1 MSRRSTEIYES
12 NGGMSK
18 IAKDKISILV
28 EMRPALEGFAGIP
41 QEVRLLFRGLSQIDD
56 LEVEGMLQT
65 SHRFLSSG
73 MTDKLQRKASRPFA
87 LNRYSKVIVSMAEQP
102 YENVFDRMSR
112 FMRRKLSAFQL
123 TALMTLGFGNIRL
136 GRFESKE
143 FGDFTW
149 RTLFSKSLPAKD
161 YAKVSSANHRVC
173 SVPWHTMHMAGLAT
187 LTWRRRALYPKL
199 ITSDV
204 DIFIG
209 QTPYPGRIAGNTKMV
224 IRYHDA
230 IPVLMPHTIPDKS
243 IHQAT
248 HFRALESNVRSGAWF
263 SCVSETTRQD
273 LLKIFPE
280 AEERSV
286 TIHNMVSH
294 NYFYEDP
301 APERVGDI
309 IRARLHEGDKSKG
322 VDVNPEFLTNTE
334 RESFYRRHLGGKE
347 LRYLL
352 AVSTIEP
359 RKNHARLLAAWEQL
373 KQNVDPDLKLVLV
386 GGLGWDY
393 VPLLRAF
400 GSWIERGQLFM
411 LSAVPAPDLR
421 VLYRNAVA
429 TVCPSLGEGFDFS
442 GVEAMRSGGI
452 TVASN
457 IPVHREIYDDAAVY
471 FDPYSTASL
480 VGAMKDTLYSSESA
494 KQIQAMRVR
503 GQNVSGRY
511 LPEVILPKW
520 EAFLTTLAGRPPALE
535 RAEDFTELQGQ
546 PPRLVN
552 DSLQA
557 EPILVRAA
565 S

>member
-1 MSRRSTEIYES
+1 MTKSTE
-12 NGGMSK
+12 
-18 IAKDKISILV
+18 DKISILL

-41 QEVRLLFRGLSQIDD
+41 QEVRLLFRGLREIDAI
-56 LEVEGMLQT
+56 EVEGMLQT
-65 SHRFLSSG
+65 SHRFLSLG
-73 MTDKLQRKASRPFA
+73 MTDKLQRKAQRPFA

-102 YENVFDRMSR
+102 YENVFDRVNR
-112 FMRRKLSAFQL
+112 FLRRKLSSYQL
-123 TALMTLGFGNIRL
+123 TALMTLGFGNVRL
-136 GRFESKE
+136 GRFDSKE

-161 YAKVSSANHRVC
+161 YAKVSSANHRIC
-173 SVPWHTMHMAGLAT
+173 PVPWHTMHMAGLAT
-187 LTWRRRALYPKL
+187 LTWRRRALYPRL
-199 ITSDV
+199 ITNGV

-209 QTPYPGRIAGNTKMV
+209 QTPYPGRITKKTKMV

-248 HFRALESNVRSGAWF
+248 HFRALESNVHNGAWF

-280 AEERSV
+280 AEARSV

-322 VDVNPEFLTNTE
+322 VEVNPEFLTNTE

-347 LRYLL
+347 TRYLL

-359 RKNHARLLAAWEQL
+359 RKNHARLLAAWEQV
-373 KQNVDPDLKLVLV
+373 KQGIDPDLKLVLV

-421 VLYRNAVA
+421 VLYRNALA
-429 TVCPSLGEGFDFS
+429 TVCPSVGEGFDFS

-452 TVASN
+452 AIASD

-471 FDPYSTASL
+471 FQPYSTASL
-480 VGAMKDTLYSSESA
+480 VEALKDTLYSSTSE
-494 KQIQAMRVR
+494 KQIRAMRAR
-503 GQNVSGRY
+503 GQKVSGRY
-511 LPEVILPKW
+511 LPEAILPKW
-520 EAFLTTLAGRPPALE
+520 EAFLTKLAGRLPSAPSVGIYDHLRNHSPEFIGDRPEAAPPL
-535 RAEDFTELQGQ
+535 
-546 PPRLVN
+546 
-552 DSLQA
+552 
-557 EPILVRAA
+557 RAA
-565 S
+565 

>member
-1 MSRRSTEIYES
+1 MTEGSEE
-12 NGGMSK
+12 
-18 IAKDKISILV
+18 KISILL

-41 QEVRLLFRGLSQIDD
+41 QEVRLLFRGLREIDALD
-56 LEVEGMLQT
+56 VEGMLQT
-65 SHRFLSSG
+65 SHRFLSRG
-73 MTDKLQRKASRPFA
+73 MTDKLWKKATRPFV

-102 YENVFDRMSR
+102 YENVFDRVSR
-112 FMRRKLSAFQL
+112 FLRRKLSSFQL
-123 TALMTLGFGNIRL
+123 TALMTVGLGNIRL

-149 RTLFSKSLPAKD
+149 RTLFAKSLPAKD
-161 YAKVSSANHRVC
+161 YSKVSSANHRIC
-173 SVPWHTMHMAGLAT
+173 PVPWHTMHMAGLAT
-187 LTWRRRALYPKL
+187 LTWRRGALYPRL
-199 ITSDV
+199 ITKGV

-209 QTPYPGRIAGNTKMV
+209 QTPYPGRVTKKTKMV

-248 HFRALESNVRSGAWF
+248 HFRALESNVRNGAWF

-280 AEERSV
+280 AEPRSV

-301 APERVGDI
+301 APERIADI
-309 IRARLHEGDKSKG
+309 IRARLHEGDKAKG
-322 VDVNPEFLTNTE
+322 VEVNPEFLTNTE
-334 RESFYRRHLGGKE
+334 REGFYRRHLGGKE

-359 RKNHARLLAAWEQL
+359 RKNHARLLAAWEQV
-373 KQNVDPDLKLVLV
+373 KQGLDPDLKLVLV

-421 VLYRNAVA
+421 VLYRNALA

-452 TVASN
+452 AIASD
-457 IPVHREIYDDAAVY
+457 IPVHREIYSDAAVY
-471 FDPYSTASL
+471 FDPYSTGSL
-480 VGAMKDTLYSSESA
+480 VTALEETLYSPASA
-494 KQIQAMRVR
+494 KKIQAMRVR
-503 GQNVSGRY
+503 GQNVSSSY

-520 EAFLTTLAGRPPALE
+520 EAFLARLAGRPISHSDLGSYGIEPA
-535 RAEDFTELQGQ
+535 ELSELFGG
-546 PPRLVN
+546 PA
-552 DSLQA
+552 DA
-557 EPILVRAA
+557 EPPLARAA